1 MNAPVIYNAHPQTL
15 EYIGQG
21 VADPDPLDAE
31 HWLIPGYAY
40 TDSPPEPVPGHTVVR
55 DLARQAWALVEDNR
69 GTVYDVATGEPKQH
83 QALGALP
90 PELTRQ
96 PFPGDFHYW
105 DGSAWVLDV
114 DAQKESIRTKGLSL
128 RDERLANASMR
139 IAPLQ
144 DAVDLGEASAHE
156 QEALLAWKRYR
167 IALNRLDQQ
176 PGYPLS
182 IDWPSS
188 PEDATAPP
196 PQEAEHTQ

>member
-1 MNAPVIYNAHPQTL
+1 MDAPIIYNAHPETL
-15 EYIGQG
+15 QYIGQG

-31 HWLIPGYAY
+31 HWLIPAYAY
-40 TDSPPEPVPGHTVVR
+40 LDTPPGSVPGHAVVR
-55 DLARQAWALVEDNR
+55 DLARNVWALVEDNR
-69 GTVYDVATGEPKQH
+69 GTVYEVATGNATEH
-83 QALGALP
+83 SALGELP

-96 PFPGDFHYW
+96 EYPGEFYYW
-105 DGSAWVLDV
+105 DGDAWVLDTV
-114 DAQKESIRTKGLSL
+114 AQNESIRAEGLAL
-128 RDERLANASMR
+128 REEKLAYASTR

-176 PGYPLS
+176 PDYPLS
-182 IDWPSS
+182 IDWPPS
-188 PEDATAPP
+188 PDDATAPP

>member
-40 TDSPPEPVPGHTVVR
+40 TDSPPEPVPGHAVVR
-55 DLARQAWALVEDNR
+55 DLAHQAWVLVEDNR
-69 GTVYDVATGEPKQH
+69 GTVYDVATGEPTQH
-83 QALGALP
+83 QALGPLP
-90 PELTRQ
+90 PELTRLEC
-96 PFPGDFHYW
+96 PGNFHYW
-105 DGSAWVLDV
+105 DGDAWVLDSV
-114 DAQKESIRTKGLSL
+114 AQNESIRTQGLAL

-144 DAVDLGEASAHE
+144 DAVDLGEATEHE
-156 QEALLAWKRYR
+156 QSMLVAWKRYR
-167 IALNRLDQQ
+167 IELNRLEKQ

-182 IDWPSS
+182 IDWPAS
-188 PEDATAPP
+188 PEDAATPP
-196 PQEAEHTQ
+196 PAAEQDQ